1 MFQKFL
7 NLSRVHKRLISVF
20 ADTVVLLFALWAAFS
35 LRLEQRYWMPDR
47 DQLIVFGLTVLFTI
61 AVFVKLGLYRAV
73 IRYLSDRAFVTVITG
88 VFVSAI
94 TLILLGYWLEV
105 MVPRS
110 VPIIYGALAFIFV
123 SGTRMTVRML
133 VNRPK
138 HRNKEFVGIVGAGE
152 TGLQLANALD
162 QGTEYHPSAF
172 ISLLKANHRA
182 LVNGIP
188 VYDIS
193 HIERVVKDH
202 RIKRLLLALD
212 ADSGIDRKRLLRRL
226 EPLAIPVQTVPSM
239 SELVAGQARINDIR
253 DLEIEDLLGRDP
265 VQPDNAQVAESLYN
279 RSVLVTGAGGSIGSE
294 LCRQIIR
301 HRPSRLV
308 LFEQSEFSLYAIERE
323 LQALN
328 RIEALGVE
336 IKPLLG
342 SVTHRRRCESVMRS
356 FGIETVYHA
365 AAYKHVPLVEHNVIE
380 GVQNNVFGTFHV
392 AEAAIAAGV
401 RRFVLIS
408 TDKAVRPTNVM
419 GASKRMAEL
428 VLQGLAQRQ
437 SDTIFSMVRF
447 GNVLGSSG
455 SVVPLFRDQIRDG
468 GPVTV
473 THPDIIR
480 YFMTIPEASQLV
492 LQAGSMGQGGE
503 VFVLDMGE
511 PVKIADLA
519 RKMIH
524 LMGLTEKT
532 DDDPGGDIEVVFN
545 GLRPGEKLYEEL
557 LIGDNPQGTSHPRIM
572 MAREVSM
579 SPEDLEETLNKLL
592 IASQEF
598 NCDRVV
604 EILTKAPTGFSPTGR
619 VADLVWQVGNS
630 EQREPLALDSK
641 LDDIVSE
648 PRHDEDLSQPEPTD
662 QRDPGQKTLYSVT
675 EGLTTQEMGETARDK
690 GKMSRSQLE

>member
-1 MFQKFL
+1 MFQRFL

-20 ADTVVLLFALWAAFS
+20 ADVAVLFFALWAAFS
-35 LRLEQRYWMPDR
+35 LRLDQQFWVPDR
-47 DQLIVFGLTVLFTI
+47 GQLIVSGLTVAITI

-73 IRYLSDRAFVTVITG
+73 IRYLSDRAFITVITG

-105 MVPRS
+105 LVPRS

-138 HRNKEFVGIVGAGE
+138 HNNKQYVGIVGAGE

-162 QGTEYHPSAF
+162 QGTEYHPCAF

-212 ADSGIDRKRLLRRL
+212 ADSGIDRKRLLKRL
-226 EPLAIPVQTVPSM
+226 EPLAIPVQTVPTM

-265 VQPDNAQVAESLYN
+265 VQPDNAQVAASLYN

-301 HRPSRLV
+301 HRPARLV

-328 RIEALGVE
+328 SIEGLGVE
-336 IKPLLG
+336 INPLLG
-342 SVTHRRRCESVMRS
+342 SVTHRRRCETVMRS

-401 RRFVLIS
+401 QRFVLIS

-437 SDTIFSMVRF
+437 SGTIFSMVRF

-524 LMGLTEKT
+524 LMGLLEKT
-532 DDDPGGDIEVVFN
+532 DDRPDGDIEIVFS

-557 LIGDNPQGTSHPRIM
+557 LIGDNPQGTAHPRIM
-572 MAREVSM
+572 MAREASM
-579 SPEDLEETLNKLL
+579 PWEEVEQTLNGL
-592 IASQEF
+592 IRASHEF
-598 NCDRVV
+598 DCQGIVD
-604 EILTKAPTGFSPTGR
+604 ILKNAPTGFSPNGS
-619 VADLVWQVGNS
+619 VADLVWCNGAKDVIPFQV
-630 EQREPLALDSK
+630 EKVR
-641 LDDIVSE
+641 
-648 PRHDEDLSQPEPTD
+648 
-662 QRDPGQKTLYSVT
+662 
-675 EGLTTQEMGETARDK
+675 
-690 GKMSRSQLE
+690 QLHQ

>member
-1 MFQKFL
+1 MFEKFL
-7 NLSRVHKRLISVF
+7 NLSRVHKRLVSVF
-20 ADTVVLLFALWAAFS
+20 ADVAVLFFALWAAFS
-35 LRLEQRYWMPDR
+35 LRLEQRFWVPDQG
-47 DQLIVFGLTVLFTI
+47 QLIVSGLTVVFTI
-61 AVFVKLGLYRAV
+61 AVFIKLGLYRAV
-73 IRYLSDRAFVTVITG
+73 IRYLSDRAFITVITG
-88 VFVSAI
+88 VVISSI

-105 MVPRS
+105 QVPRS

-133 VNRPK
+133 VNRPR
-138 HRNKEFVGIVGAGE
+138 HRNKQFVAIVGAGE

-162 QGTEYHPSAF
+162 QGTEYHPAAF
-172 ISLLKANHRA
+172 ITLLKANHRA
-182 LVNGIP
+182 LINGIP

-193 HIERVVKDH
+193 HIERVVREH

-212 ADSGIDRKRLLRRL
+212 ADSGIDRKRLLKKL
-226 EPLAIPVQTVPSM
+226 EPLAIPVQTVPTM

-253 DLEIEDLLGRDP
+253 DLELEDLLGRDP
-265 VQPDNAQVAESLYN
+265 VQPDNAQVATSLYE
-279 RSVLVTGAGGSIGSE
+279 RAVMVTGAGGSIGSE
-294 LCRQIIR
+294 LCRQIIQ
-301 HRPSRLV
+301 HRPSKLV

-323 LQALN
+323 LQAIN
-328 RIEALGVE
+328 QIEALGVE
-336 IKPLLG
+336 IHPLLG
-342 SVTHRRRCESVMRS
+342 SVTHRRRCETAMRS
-356 FGIETVYHA
+356 FGVETVYHA

-380 GVQNNVFGTFHV
+380 GIQNNVFGTFHV

-401 RRFVLIS
+401 KRFVLIS

-419 GASKRMAEL
+419 GASKRLAEL

-524 LMGLTEKT
+524 LMGLMEKQT
-532 DDDPGGDIEVVFN
+532 IGRMGIS
-545 GLRPGEKLYEEL
+545 KLYSP
-557 LIGDNPQGTSHPRIM
+557 GCGPVKS
-572 MAREVSM
+572 SM
-579 SPEDLEETLNKLL
+579 
-592 IASQEF
+592 
-598 NCDRVV
+598 
-604 EILTKAPTGFSPTGR
+604 
-619 VADLVWQVGNS
+619 
-630 EQREPLALDSK
+630 
-641 LDDIVSE
+641 
-648 PRHDEDLSQPEPTD
+648 
-662 QRDPGQKTLYSVT
+662 
-675 EGLTTQEMGETARDK
+675 
-690 GKMSRSQLE
+690 RSC

>member
-1 MFQKFL
+1 MFEKFL
-7 NLSRVHKRLISVF
+7 NLSRVNKRLVSVF
-20 ADTVVLLFALWAAFS
+20 ADVVVLFFALWAAFS
-35 LRLEQRYWMPDR
+35 LRLEQQFWVPDQG
-47 DQLIVFGLTVLFTI
+47 QLIVSALTVVFTI
-61 AVFVKLGLYRAV
+61 AVFIRLGLYRAV
-73 IRYLSDRAFVTVITG
+73 VRYLSDRAFITVISG
-88 VFVSAI
+88 VVISAV

-105 MVPRS
+105 LVPRS

-133 VNRPK
+133 VNRPR
-138 HRNKEFVGIVGAGE
+138 HRNKEFVAIVGAGE

-182 LVNGIP
+182 LINGIP

-193 HIERVVKDH
+193 HIDRAVKDH

-212 ADSGIDRKRLLRRL
+212 ANSGIDRKRLLRKL
-226 EPLAIPVQTVPSM
+226 EHLAIPVQTVPTM

-265 VQPDNAQVAESLYN
+265 VQPDNAQVAASLYGKA
-279 RSVLVTGAGGSIGSE
+279 VMVTGAGGSIGSE
-294 LCRQIIR
+294 LCRQIIQ

-328 RIEALGVE
+328 RIEGLGVE
-336 IKPLLG
+336 IHPLLG
-342 SVTHRRRCESVMRS
+342 SVTHRRRCEAAMRS
-356 FGIETVYHA
+356 FGVETVYHA
-365 AAYKHVPLVEHNVIE
+365 AAYKHVPLVEHNIIE

-392 AEAAIAAGV
+392 AEAAIACGV
-401 RRFVLIS
+401 KRFVLIS

-437 SDTIFSMVRF
+437 SDTVFSMVRF

-524 LMGLTEKT
+524 LMGLIEKT
-532 DDDPGGDIEVVFN
+532 DENPQGDVEIIFS

-557 LIGDNPQGTSHPRIM
+557 LIGDDPQGTSHPRIM
-572 MAREVSM
+572 MAHEVSM
-579 SPEDLEETLNKLL
+579 PWDKVEITLNRLMR
-592 IASQEF
+592 ASQEF
-598 NCDRVV
+598 DCQQVV
-604 EILTKAPTGFSPTGR
+604 EILCSTPTGYSPNGG
-619 VADLVWQVGNS
+619 VEDLVWLNGG
-630 EQREPLALDSK
+630 ADS
-641 LDDIVSE
+641 L
-648 PRHDEDLSQPEPTD
+648 
-662 QRDPGQKTLYSVT
+662 QKVAG
-675 EGLTTQEMGETARDK
+675 EGVVR
-690 GKMSRSQLE
+690 QLPFY

>member
-1 MFQKFL
+1 MFEKFL
-7 NLSRVHKRLISVF
+7 TMSRFNKRVVSVLSDAFFLFF
-20 ADTVVLLFALWAAFS
+20 AIWAAFA
-35 LRLEQRYWMPDR
+35 LRLEQHLWMPTR
-47 DQLIVFGLTVLFTI
+47 DQLIVAAITVVFTI
-61 AVFVKLGLYRAV
+61 AVFVRLGLYRAV
-73 IRYLSDRAFVTVITG
+73 IRYLGDRAFLTIIYG
-88 VFVSAI
+88 VVASGVALVVLGF
-94 TLILLGYWLEV
+94 LLQV
-105 MVPRS
+105 AVPRS

-133 VNRPK
+133 VHRPR
-138 HRNKEFVGIVGAGE
+138 HRNKEYVAIVGSGE
-152 TGLQLANALD
+152 IGLQLARALE
-162 QGTEYHPSAF
+162 QGTEYHPCAF
-172 ISLLKANHRA
+172 ITFLKGNHRA

-193 HIERVVKDH
+193 HIERAVKEH

-212 ADSGIDRKRLLRRL
+212 ANSGIDRKQLLKRL
-226 EPLAIPVQTVPSM
+226 EPLAIPVQTVPTM

-253 DLEIEDLLGRDP
+253 DLEIEELLGRDP
-265 VQPDNAQVAESLYN
+265 VQPDNAQVARSLYD
-279 RSVLVTGAGGSIGSE
+279 RAVMVTGAGGSIGSE
-294 LCRQIIR
+294 LCRQIIQ

-323 LQALN
+323 LQAIN
-328 RIEALGVE
+328 RIEGLGVE
-336 IKPLLG
+336 IHPLLG
-342 SVTHRRRCESVMRS
+342 SVTHRRRCETAMRS

-365 AAYKHVPLVEHNVIE
+365 AAYKHVPLVEHNIIE

-401 RRFVLIS
+401 KRFVLIS

-419 GASKRMAEL
+419 GASKRLAEL
-428 VLQGLAQRQ
+428 VLQGLAQSQ

-511 PVKIADLA
+511 PVRIADLA

-524 LMGLTEKT
+524 LMGLVEKT
-532 DDDPGGDIEVVFN
+532 DNQSDGDIEIVFS

-557 LIGDNPQGTSHPRIM
+557 LIGDNPQGTAHPRIM

-579 SPEDLEETLNKLL
+579 TWEDVEQTLSRLMRASHEFDCEE
-592 IASQEF
+592 IIQ
-598 NCDRVV
+598 
-604 EILTKAPTGFSPTGR
+604 ILRTAPTGFAHNGD
-619 VADLVWQVGNS
+619 VADLVWCN
-630 EQREPLALDSK
+630 
-641 LDDIVSE
+641 
-648 PRHDEDLSQPEPTD
+648 RH
-662 QRDPGQKTLYSVT
+662 
-675 EGLTTQEMGETARDK
+675 QE
-690 GKMSRSQLE
+690 QLEGVRNADKVRRLPLV

>member
-1 MFQKFL
+1 MFQRFL

-20 ADTVVLLFALWAAFS
+20 ADVAVLFFALWAAFS
-35 LRLEQRYWMPDR
+35 LRLEQQFWVPDR
-47 DQLIVFGLTVLFTI
+47 GQLIVSGLTVVITI

-73 IRYLSDRAFVTVITG
+73 IRYLSDRAFITVITG

-105 MVPRS
+105 LVPRS

-138 HRNKEFVGIVGAGE
+138 HNNKQYVGIVGAGE

-162 QGTEYHPSAF
+162 QGTEYHPCAF

-212 ADSGIDRKRLLRRL
+212 ADSGIDRKRLLKRL
-226 EPLAIPVQTVPSM
+226 EPLAIPVQTVPTM

-265 VQPDNAQVAESLYN
+265 VQPDNAQVAASLYN

-301 HRPSRLV
+301 HRPARLV

-328 RIEALGVE
+328 SIEGLGVE
-336 IKPLLG
+336 INPLLG
-342 SVTHRRRCESVMRS
+342 SVTHRRRCETVMRS

-401 RRFVLIS
+401 QRFVLIS

-437 SDTIFSMVRF
+437 SGTIFSMVRF

-524 LMGLTEKT
+524 LMGLLEKT
-532 DDDPGGDIEVVFN
+532 DDRPDGDIEIVFS

-557 LIGDNPQGTSHPRIM
+557 LIGDNPQGTAHPRIM
-572 MAREVSM
+572 MAREASM
-579 SPEDLEETLNKLL
+579 PWDEVEQTLNGL
-592 IASQEF
+592 IRASHEF
-598 NCDRVV
+598 DCQGIVD
-604 EILTKAPTGFSPTGR
+604 ILKNAPTGFSPNGS
-619 VADLVWQVGNS
+619 VADLVWCNGAKDVIPFQV
-630 EQREPLALDSK
+630 EKVR
-641 LDDIVSE
+641 
-648 PRHDEDLSQPEPTD
+648 
-662 QRDPGQKTLYSVT
+662 
-675 EGLTTQEMGETARDK
+675 
-690 GKMSRSQLE
+690 QLHQ

>member
-1 MFQKFL
+1 MFEKFL
-7 NLSRVHKRLISVF
+7 NLSRVHKRLVSVF
-20 ADTVVLLFALWAAFS
+20 ADVAVLFFALWAAFS
-35 LRLEQRYWMPDR
+35 LRLEQQFWVPDQG
-47 DQLIVFGLTVLFTI
+47 QLIVSGLTVVFTI
-61 AVFVKLGLYRAV
+61 AVFIKLGLYRAV
-73 IRYLSDRAFVTVITG
+73 IRYLSDRAFITVITG
-88 VFVSAI
+88 VVISSI
-94 TLILLGYWLEV
+94 TLLLLGYWLEV
-105 MVPRS
+105 QVPRS

-133 VNRPK
+133 VNRPR
-138 HRNKEFVGIVGAGE
+138 HRNKQFVAIVGAGE

-162 QGTEYHPSAF
+162 QGTEYHPAAF
-172 ISLLKANHRA
+172 ITLLKANHRA
-182 LVNGIP
+182 LINGIP

-193 HIERVVKDH
+193 HIERVVREH

-212 ADSGIDRKRLLRRL
+212 ADSGIDRKRLLKKL
-226 EPLAIPVQTVPSM
+226 EPLAIPVQTVPTM

-253 DLEIEDLLGRDP
+253 DLELEDLLGRDP
-265 VQPDNAQVAESLYN
+265 VQPDNAQVATSLYE
-279 RSVLVTGAGGSIGSE
+279 RAVMVTGAGGSIGSE
-294 LCRQIIR
+294 LCRQIIQ
-301 HRPSRLV
+301 HRPSKLV

-323 LQALN
+323 LQAIN
-328 RIEALGVE
+328 QIEALGVE
-336 IKPLLG
+336 IHPLLG
-342 SVTHRRRCESVMRS
+342 SVTHRRRCETAMRS
-356 FGIETVYHA
+356 FGVETVYHA

-380 GVQNNVFGTFHV
+380 GIQNNVFGTFHV

-401 RRFVLIS
+401 KRFVLIS

-419 GASKRMAEL
+419 GASKRLAEL

-524 LMGLTEKT
+524 LMGLMEKT
-532 DDDPGGDIEVVFN
+532 DERPDGDIEIVFS

-557 LIGDNPQGTSHPRIM
+557 LIGDNPQGTAHPRIM

-579 SPEDLEETLNKLL
+579 PWDEVEQTLIRLMR
-592 IASQEF
+592 ASHDFDCQEIIQ
-598 NCDRVV
+598 
-604 EILTKAPTGFSPTGR
+604 ILKTAPTGFAPNGV
-619 VADLVWQVGNS
+619 VADLVWCNGDRQLTV
-630 EQREPLALDSK
+630 A
-641 LDDIVSE
+641 
-648 PRHDEDLSQPEPTD
+648 SQE
-662 QRDPGQKTLYSVT
+662 S
-675 EGLTTQEMGETARDK
+675 DK
-690 GKMSRSQLE
+690 IRRFPA